1 MPATWNPGETTTV
14 IIGLLAL
21 VAGMAVYGR
30 SRWLQRL
37 NIPAAVIGGLAVS
50 TGTLALYAATGTE
63 VKFADGLRDL
73 LLLVFFSTIGLS
85 ARLKALRE
93 GGGPLALLCLS
104 VVVLLV
110 LQNAAG
116 MLVVSAFGEH
126 PFYGLL
132 MGSASFMGGPG
143 TAMAWAREGQV
154 IFGLE
159 RAPEI
164 GLAAATVAVVTGALV
179 SGPIAGRL
187 VERHGLGRAL
197 LEGSTA
203 ARSGAA
209 GAAPDAVRGPT
220 VPQALQALLLV
231 ALALGAGDVLNAWA
245 RAQGQVLP
253 GFLTAMLAGV
263 ALSNILDLIRW
274 RIPVEGVEHAG
285 ELALQVFLVLSL
297 MSLRLWAV
305 GGVILPMR
313 VNAVVQ
319 VSLSGAVSV
328 FVLFRLLVRNY
339 DAAVTA
345 GGFLGFGLS
354 SMPVAMATMEQLTVR
369 YGPSPRAFL
378 LITLCGSVFVDLS
391 NALII
396 KAFLALP
403 VFAAAGG

>member
-1 MPATWNPGETTTV
+1 MPVIWNPGETATT

-21 VAGMAVYGR
+21 VAGTALYGR
-30 SRWLQRL
+30 SRLLRRL

-50 TGTLALYAATGTE
+50 AATLALYAAAGTE

-116 MLVVSAFGEH
+116 MLVMAAFGEH

-132 MGSASFMGGPG
+132 LGSASFMGGPG

-154 IFGLE
+154 SFGLE

-164 GLAAATVAVVTGALV
+164 GLAAATVAVLSGALV

-187 VERHGLGRAL
+187 VERKGLGRPSFDGGAVAL
-197 LEGSTA
+197 P
-203 ARSGAA
+203 GAG
-209 GAAPDAVRGPT
+209 GAAPDPVRGPA
-220 VPQALQALLLV
+220 VQQALQALLLV
-231 ALALGAGDVLNAWA
+231 ALALGAGDVLNVWA

-263 ALSNILDLIRW
+263 AISNALDLARW
-274 RIPVEGVEHAG
+274 RIPMEGVEHAG
-285 ELALQVFLVLSL
+285 EIALQVFLVLSL
-297 MSLRLWAV
+297 MSLRLWSV
-305 GGVILPMR
+305 GGVILPML
-313 VNAVVQ
+313 VNAAVQ
-319 VSLSGAVSV
+319 VALSVLVAV
-328 FVLFRLLVRNY
+328 FVLFRLLGRNY

-354 SMPVAMATMEQLTVR
+354 SMPVAMATMEQLAAR

-403 VFAAAGG
+403 VFATAGG

>member
-30 SRWLQRL
+30 SRWLRRL
-37 NIPAAVIGGLAVS
+37 NIPAAVVGGLAVS

-104 VVVLLV
+104 VVLLLV

-116 MLVVSAFGEH
+116 ILVVSAFGEH

-143 TAMAWAREGQV
+143 TAMAWAREAQLT
-154 IFGLE
+154 FGLE

-187 VERHGLGRAL
+187 VERHGLGRL
-197 LEGSTA
+197 P
-203 ARSGAA
+203 AA
-209 GAAPDAVRGPT
+209 GTASAQARAHGPAPEPVPGATVRQ
-220 VPQALQALLLV
+220 VLEALLLV
-231 ALALGAGDVLNAWA
+231 AIALGAGDLLNAWA
-245 RAQGQVLP
+245 RAHGQVLP

-263 ALSNILDLIRW
+263 ALSNALDFAGR
-274 RIPVEGVEHAG
+274 RIPMEGVEQVG

-305 GGVILPMR
+305 GGVILPML

-319 VSLSGAVSV
+319 TALSALVAVY
-328 FVLFRLLVRNY
+328 VLFRLLGRDYN
-339 DAAVTA
+339 AAVTA

-354 SMPVAMATMEQLTVR
+354 SMPVAMATMEQITAR

-378 LITLCGSVFVDLS
+378 LITLCGSVFVDLF

-403 VFAAAGG
+403 VFAAA

>member
-30 SRWLQRL
+30 SRWLRRL
-37 NIPAAVIGGLAVS
+37 NIPAAVVGGLAVS

-104 VVVLLV
+104 VVLLLV

-116 MLVVSAFGEH
+116 ILVVSAFGEH

-143 TAMAWAREGQV
+143 TAMAWAREAQLT
-154 IFGLE
+154 FGLE

-187 VERHGLGRAL
+187 VERHGLGRLPAAGTASAQARANRQRDQR
-197 LEGSTA
+197 ECAECHGPGSCNA
-203 ARSGAA
+203 AIAIRLGKHIGGLIEIRKLVARSFG
-209 GAAPDAVRGPT
+209 VH
-220 VPQALQALLLV
+220 
-231 ALALGAGDVLNAWA
+231 
-245 RAQGQVLP
+245 RA
-253 GFLTAMLAGV
+253 
-263 ALSNILDLIRW
+263 
-274 RIPVEGVEHAG
+274 E
-285 ELALQVFLVLSL
+285 
-297 MSLRLWAV
+297 
-305 GGVILPMR
+305 
-313 VNAVVQ
+313 
-319 VSLSGAVSV
+319 
-328 FVLFRLLVRNY
+328 
-339 DAAVTA
+339 
-345 GGFLGFGLS
+345 
-354 SMPVAMATMEQLTVR
+354 
-369 YGPSPRAFL
+369 
-378 LITLCGSVFVDLS
+378 
-391 NALII
+391 
-396 KAFLALP
+396 
-403 VFAAAGG
+403 